1 LKWLEMSLGFTKA
14 FNIIAMEV
22 SHATVER
29 LRLVQAQ
36 VFVAAI
42 KPSKT
47 RHLAIKLDED
57 LRFEI
62 LDLGEASTAMQVAEA
77 LGDAVQCHD

>member
-1 LKWLEMSLGFTKA
+1 MSA
-14 FNIIAMEV
+14 
-22 SHATVER
+22 VER

-36 VFVAAI
+36 DFVAGI

-57 LRFEI
+57 LRFEV
-62 LDLGEASTAMQVAEA
+62 LDLGEASTAIRVAEA
-77 LGDAVQCHD
+77 LGDAV